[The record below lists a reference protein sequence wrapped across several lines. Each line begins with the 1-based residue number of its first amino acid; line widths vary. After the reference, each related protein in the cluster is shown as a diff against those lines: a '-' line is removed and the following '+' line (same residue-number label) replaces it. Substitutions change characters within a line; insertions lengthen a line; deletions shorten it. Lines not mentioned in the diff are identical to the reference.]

1 MVHPILA
8 HYQNN
13 YPDMFLTFA
22 KKIFM
27 KFVKQSFLNG
37 IGILTLDNDVK
48 SNSLNLQMLDE
59 IVEGMMVFKKK
70 AVRVV
75 VIQSNPGAK
84 VWCAGLRIDQLP
96 EAGKDPVPFEYSLE
110 KALKSIESFPGAVI
124 ALIEGSVWG
133 GGCELAFS
141 CDILVGS
148 PRSTFAITPARIGAP
163 YNPNQ
168 VNRVLQ
174 RVGSNIAMEMFFTA
188 NTIDAHRAHEL
199 SILNHV
205 VDTGTIE
212 GFTMDIARKINA
224 NAPLAVSLIK
234 SQVYQLACKT
244 VDQLTHDPK
253 SQREI
258 ENVYHSFDFREGKR
272 AFIEKR
278 EPEFRGE

>member
-1 MVHPILA
+1 
-8 HYQNN
+8 
-13 YPDMFLTFA
+13 MFLTFA
-22 KKIFM
+22 KKTFM

-37 IGILTLDNDVK
+37 IGILTLDNDAK

-59 IVEGMMVFKKK
+59 IREGMMVFKKK

-75 VIQSNPGAK
+75 IIRSNHGAK

-188 NTIDAHRAHEL
+188 NTIDARRAREL
-199 SILNHV
+199 GILNHV
-205 VDTGTIE
+205 VDKGTIE

-234 SQVYQLACKT
+234 SQVHQLACMT
-244 VDQLTHDPK
+244 VDQLTNDPK

>member
-1 MVHPILA
+1 MHDIF
-8 HYQNN
+8 
-13 YPDMFLTFA
+13 PDLFCT
-22 KKIFM
+22 
-27 KFVKQSFLNG
+27 FVKKYFMQFVEQSFIKE
-37 IGILTLDNDVK
+37 IGILTLNNDAK
-48 SNSLNLQMLDE
+48 SNSLNLQMLGE
-59 IVEGMMVFKKK
+59 IVEAMEDFKKK

-75 VIQSNPGAK
+75 IIGSNPGAK

-110 KALKSIESFPGAVI
+110 KALRSVENFPGAII
-124 ALIEGSVWG
+124 AMIEGSVWG

-148 PRSTFAITPARIGAP
+148 PRSTFAITPAKIGAP

-188 NTIDAHRAHEL
+188 NTIDASRAREL
-199 SILNHV
+199 GILNHL
-205 VDTGTIE
+205 VDESELE
-212 GFTMDIARKINA
+212 GFTMDIARRIKA

-234 SQVYQLACKT
+234 SQVHQLACKT
-244 VDQLTHDPK
+244 VDQLTNDPT
-253 SQREI
+253 SQKEI
-258 ENVYHSFDFREGKR
+258 EKVFNSFDFREGKQ

-278 EPEFRGE
+278 KPEFKGE